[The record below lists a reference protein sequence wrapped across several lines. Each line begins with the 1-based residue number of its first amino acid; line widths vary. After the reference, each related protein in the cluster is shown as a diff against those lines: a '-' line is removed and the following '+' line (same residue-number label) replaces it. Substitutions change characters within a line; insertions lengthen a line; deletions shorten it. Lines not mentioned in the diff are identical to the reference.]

1 MAHHPHLG
9 FGFVERSLAD
19 LRGCAAQYRPVVITL
34 NPGHA
39 IEGHVIDENGKPVV
53 GARVFASM
61 EPESKLNL
69 SGLHTLSDEEG
80 YFLLRGI
87 THQNRPQRVTA
98 MVESREQLLSV
109 RKNLTV
115 EAFDRQ
121 IGVWDAGE
129 LTITPKDY

>member
-1 MAHHPHLG
+1 
-9 FGFVERSLAD
+9 
-19 LRGCAAQYRPVVITL
+19 
-34 NPGHA
+34 
-39 IEGHVIDENGKPVV
+39 
-53 GARVFASM
+53 M